1 MKRSLRVFFDAGI
14 LALAAALVAV
24 VLWPGVETAGL
35 AESVTAAMPES
46 GVKHPVTAV
55 LLNFRGYDTLLEML
69 VLLLALIGVR
79 SLGALPPVAMPEAA
93 SPVLAE
99 LLRFLTP
106 LLLLVA
112 VYLLWRGSSGPGGAF
127 QAGAVLGAAG
137 VLWLLVERPGGRVPP
152 RLPLRPLLALG
163 VAAFAGAGTTF
174 ALTQGAFLQYP
185 VASAYTIIFAIEA
198 LATVS
203 IAGTLVVLFI
213 GAPIDEQ

>member
-1 MKRSLRVFFDAGI
+1 MNRFLRVLFDAGI
-14 LALAAALVAV
+14 LAAGAALAAV
-24 VLWPGVETAGL
+24 VLWPGMDAPGL
-35 AESVTAAMPES
+35 TERVGAAMPDS

-79 SLGALPPVAMPEAA
+79 SLGALPPVGMPESA

-112 VYLLWRGSSGPGGAF
+112 MYLLWRGSSGPGGAF
-127 QAGAVLGAAG
+127 QAGAVLSAAG
-137 VLWLLVERPGGRVPP
+137 VLWLLVERPGGRIPA
-152 RLPLRPLLALG
+152 RLPLRPLLVLG
-163 VAAFAGAGTTF
+163 VAAFAGAGITF
-174 ALTQGAFLQYP
+174 AVTEGALLTYP

-203 IAGTLVVLFI
+203 IATTLVVLFI
-213 GAPIDEQ
+213 GAPIDER

>member
-1 MKRSLRVFFDAGI
+1 MKRFLRVLFDAGI
-14 LALAAALVAV
+14 LALAAALAAV
-24 VLWPGVETAGL
+24 VLWPGVEAAGL
-35 AESVTAAMPES
+35 AERVSAAMPDS

-55 LLNFRGYDTLLEML
+55 LMNFRGYDTLLEML

-79 SLGALPPVAMPEAA
+79 SLGALPPIEMPESA

-137 VLWLLVERPGGRVPP
+137 VLWLLAERPGGRVPQ

-163 VAAFAGAGTTF
+163 VAAFAGAGITF
-174 ALTQGAFLQYP
+174 AFTEGALLAYP
-185 VASAYTIIFAIEA
+185 VASAYSIIFAIEA
-198 LATVS
+198 LATLS
-203 IAGTLVVLFI
+203 IATTLVVLFI
-213 GAPIDEQ
+213 GAPVDER